1 MVLAQEPAGLA
12 QNVACIE
19 QGRGDDSASDAPI
32 SQPFLTGVSR
42 LEHLS
47 SFEPGCRRFWRAA
60 ECWRTTKYGQ
70 AKKSKSLSLTEAK
83 KIATIDKIN
92 S

>member
-1 MVLAQEPAGLA
+1 MVLAHEPAGLT
-12 QNVACIE
+12 QNVACLE
-19 QGRGDDSASDAPI
+19 QGRGDDSASDAPYF
-32 SQPFLTGVSR
+32 STLLSWSFPVGALGVFRTRVQEIGYS
-42 LEHLS
+42 
-47 SFEPGCRRFWRAA
+47 A

-70 AKKSKSLSLTEAK
+70 AKQSKRLSLTEAK